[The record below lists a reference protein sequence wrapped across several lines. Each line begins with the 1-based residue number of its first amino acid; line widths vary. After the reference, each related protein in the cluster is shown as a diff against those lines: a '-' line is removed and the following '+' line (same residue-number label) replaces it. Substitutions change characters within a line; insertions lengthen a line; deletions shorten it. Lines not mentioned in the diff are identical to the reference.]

1 MRIVF
6 AGTGEFGIPCLEA
19 LVASDDHFVLSVI
32 TQPDRP
38 AGRAQKLLASPIK
51 ECALRHQLTVF
62 QPEDVNSA
70 TSLSQIR
77 YQKPDLMVVVAYG
90 QILKKPILELPE
102 LGCWNV
108 HGSLLPKYRGASPI
122 AAAVRDLQK
131 RTGVTIMQMNE
142 GLDTGD
148 ILGKVATRI
157 RPGET
162 TGLLHDRLAKKAGPL
177 LLYLLERAKKGKLKS
192 TRQNSQEASVAPRM
206 KKEDGKIDWAKNP
219 EEIDAHIRAMQP
231 WPGAYTWIPDGQDQK
246 MLKIFSVILS
256 RRANGK
262 PGEVVEVNPHGIL
275 VAAKK
280 GGVLLREVQLEGRKR
295 MTAVEYARGSGL
307 TNGMMLNWEG

>member
-1 MRIVF
+1 
-6 AGTGEFGIPCLEA
+6 LEA
-19 LVASDDHFVLSVI
+19 LVASDEHFVLSVI

-38 AGRAQKLLASPIK
+38 AGRAQKLLGSPIK
-51 ECALRHQLTVF
+51 ECAYRHQLTVF

-157 RPGET
+157 RPAET

-177 LLYLLERAKKGKLKS
+177 LLYLLERAKKNKLKS
-192 TRQNSQEASVAPRM
+192 SRQNSQEASVAPRM
-206 KKEDGKIDWAKNP
+206 KKEDGKIDWSKNP

-231 WPGAYTWIPDGQDQK
+231 WPGAYAWVPDGTDQK

-256 RRANGK
+256 KRAKGK
-262 PGEVVEVNPHGIL
+262 PGEIVEINSHGIL

-295 MTAVEYARGSGL
+295 MSAVEYSRGAGIVAGL
-307 TNGMMLNWEG
+307 QLA

>member
-6 AGTGEFGIPCLEA
+6 AGTGEFGVPCLEA

-177 LLYLLERAKKGKLKS
+177 LLYLLERVKKGKLKS
-192 TRQNSQEASVAPRM
+192 ARQNSQEASLAPRM

-231 WPGAYTWIPDGQDQK
+231 WPGAYAWVPDGTDQK

-256 RRANGK
+256 KRAKGK
-262 PGEVVEVNPHGIL
+262 PGEIVEINSHGIL

-295 MTAVEYARGSGL
+295 MSAVEYSRGAGIVAGL
-307 TNGMMLNWEG
+307 QLA

>member
-1 MRIVF
+1 VRIVF
-6 AGTGEFGIPCLEA
+6 AGTGEFGVPCLEA
-19 LVASDDHFVLSVI
+19 LVGSDDHFVLSVI

-70 TSLSQIR
+70 SSLSQIR

-122 AAAVRDLQK
+122 AAAIRDLQK
-131 RTGVTIMQMNE
+131 KTGVTIMQMNE

-192 TRQNSQEASVAPRM
+192 ARQNSQEASVAPRM

-295 MTAVEYARGSGL
+295 MTAVEYARGAGL
-307 TNGMMLNWEG
+307 TDGMMLNWE

>member
-62 QPEDVNSA
+62 QPADVNSA

-192 TRQNSQEASVAPRM
+192 VRQNSQEASVAPRM

-231 WPGAYTWIPDGQDQK
+231 WPGAYAWVPDGTDQK

-256 RRANGK
+256 KRAKGK
-262 PGEVVEVNPHGIL
+262 PGEIVEINSHGIL

-295 MTAVEYARGSGL
+295 MTAVEYSRGAGIVAGL
-307 TNGMMLNWEG
+307 QLA

>member
-6 AGTGEFGIPCLEA
+6 AGTGEFGVPCLEA

-70 TSLSQIR
+70 PSLSQIR

-148 ILGKVATRI
+148 VLGKVATRI

-162 TGLLHDRLAKKAGPL
+162 TGLLHDRLAKKSGPL

-192 TRQNSQEASVAPRM
+192 ARQNSQEASVAPRM

-231 WPGAYTWIPDGQDQK
+231 WPGAYAWVPDGTDQK

-256 RRANGK
+256 KRAKGK
-262 PGEVVEVNPHGIL
+262 PGEIVEINSHGIL

-295 MTAVEYARGSGL
+295 MSAVEYSRGAGIVAGL
-307 TNGMMLNWEG
+307 QLA

>member
-1 MRIVF
+1 VRIVF

-51 ECALRHQLTVF
+51 ECALRLQLTVF

-192 TRQNSQEASVAPRM
+192 SRQNSQEASVAPRM

-231 WPGAYTWIPDGQDQK
+231 WPGAYAWVPDGTDQK

-256 RRANGK
+256 KRAKGK
-262 PGEVVEVNPHGIL
+262 PGEIVEINSHGIL

-295 MTAVEYARGSGL
+295 MSAVEYSRGAGIVAGL
-307 TNGMMLNWEG
+307 QLA

>member
-1 MRIVF
+1 VRIVF
-6 AGTGEFGIPCLEA
+6 AGTGEFGVPCLEA
-19 LVASDDHFVLSVI
+19 LVASDEHFVLSVI

-62 QPEDVNSA
+62 QPEDVNSS
-70 TSLSQIR
+70 TTLSQIR

-102 LGCWNV
+102 MGCWNV

-122 AAAVRDLQK
+122 AAAIRDRQK

-148 ILGKVATRI
+148 MLGKIATRI
-157 RPGET
+157 RPTET
-162 TGLLHDRLAKKAGPL
+162 TGLLHDRLAGKAAPL
-177 LLYLLERAKKGKLKS
+177 LLELLEKAKKGKLQS
-192 TRQNSQEASVAPRM
+192 TRQNSVEASVAPRM
-206 KKEDGKIDWAKNP
+206 KKEDGKIDWNKSP
-219 EEIDAHIRAMQP
+219 EEIEAHIRAMQP

-246 MLKIFSVILS
+246 MLKVFSVILS
-256 RRANGK
+256 RRAKGK
-262 PGEVVEVNPHGIL
+262 PGEIVDVNSHGIL

-295 MTAVEYARGSGL
+295 MTAVEYARGAGL
-307 TNGMMLNWEG
+307 VAGVVLA

>member
-6 AGTGEFGIPCLEA
+6 AGTGEFGVPCLEA
-19 LVASDDHFVLSVI
+19 LVASDEHFVLSVI

-38 AGRAQKLLASPIK
+38 AGRQQKVLPSPIK

-62 QPEDVNSA
+62 QPEDVNSPTA
-70 TSLSQIR
+70 LSQIR

-90 QILKKPILELPE
+90 QILKKTLLDVPDK
-102 LGCWNV
+102 GCWNV

-122 AAAVRDLQK
+122 AAAIRDRQK

-148 ILGKVATRI
+148 ILGKIATRI

-162 TGLLHDRLAKKAGPL
+162 TGMLHDRLAGKSAPL
-177 LLYLLERAKKGKLKS
+177 LLELLGKTEKGKIRS
-192 TRQNSQEASVAPRM
+192 ARQNQAEASLAPRM
-206 KKEDGKIDWAKNP
+206 KKEDGKIDWNKSP
-219 EEIDAHIRAMQP
+219 EEIEAHIRAMQP

-256 RRANGK
+256 RRAKGK
-262 PGEVVEVNPHGIL
+262 PGEIVEVNPHGIL

-280 GGVLLREVQLEGRKR
+280 GGVLLRDVQLEGRKR
-295 MTAVEYARGSGL
+295 MTAAEYARGAGL
-307 TNGMMLNWEG
+307 VPGVVLD

>member
-6 AGTGEFGIPCLEA
+6 AGTGEFGVPCLEA

-131 RTGVTIMQMNE
+131 RTGVTIMQINE

-162 TGLLHDRLAKKAGPL
+162 TGLLHDRLAKKSGPL

-192 TRQNSQEASVAPRM
+192 ARQNSQEASVAPRM

-231 WPGAYTWIPDGQDQK
+231 WPGAYAWVPDGTDQK

-256 RRANGK
+256 KRAKGK
-262 PGEVVEVNPHGIL
+262 PGEIVEINSHGIL

-295 MTAVEYARGSGL
+295 MSAVEYSRGAGIVAGL
-307 TNGMMLNWEG
+307 QLA

>member
-1 MRIVF
+1 MRILF
-6 AGTGEFGIPCLEA
+6 AGTGEFGVPCLEA
-19 LVASDDHFVLSVI
+19 LVASDEHFVLSVI

-38 AGRAQKLLASPIK
+38 AGRAQKLLPSPIN

-70 TSLSQIR
+70 TALSQIR

-108 HGSLLPKYRGASPI
+108 HGSILPKYRGASPI
-122 AAAVRDLQK
+122 AAAIRDRQK

-162 TGLLHDRLAKKAGPL
+162 TGMLHDRLSGKSAPL
-177 LLYLLERAKKGKLKS
+177 LLYLLQRAKKGKLKS
-192 TRQNSQEASVAPRM
+192 SRQKAEEASVAPRM
-206 KKEDGKIDWAKNP
+206 KKEDGKIDWEKNP
-219 EEIDAHIRAMQP
+219 EEIEAHIRAMQP
-231 WPGAYTWIPDGQDQK
+231 WPGAYTWVPDGADQK
-246 MLKIFSVILS
+246 MLKVFLVILS
-256 RRANGK
+256 KRAKGK
-262 PGEVVEVNPHGIL
+262 PGEVVKVDSHGIL
-275 VAAKK
+275 VAAKR
-280 GGVLLREVQLEGRKR
+280 GGILLREVQLEGRKR
-295 MTAVEYARGSGL
+295 MAAAEYARGAGL
-307 TNGMMLNWEG
+307 VPGTVLS

>member
-1 MRIVF
+1 M
-6 AGTGEFGIPCLEA
+6 
-19 LVASDDHFVLSVI
+19 ASDEHFVLSVI

-62 QPEDVNSA
+62 QPEDVNSS
-70 TSLSQIR
+70 TTLSQIR

-102 LGCWNV
+102 MGCWNV

-122 AAAVRDLQK
+122 AAAIRDRQK

-148 ILGKVATRI
+148 MLGKIATRI
-157 RPGET
+157 RPTET
-162 TGLLHDRLAKKAGPL
+162 TGLLHDRLAGKAAPL
-177 LLYLLERAKKGKLKS
+177 LLELLEKAKKGKLRS
-192 TRQNSQEASVAPRM
+192 ARQNSVEASVAPRM
-206 KKEDGKIDWAKNP
+206 KKEDGKIDWNMSP
-219 EEIDAHIRAMQP
+219 EEIEAHIRAMQP
-231 WPGAYTWIPDGQDQK
+231 WPGAYSWIPDGQDQK
-246 MLKIFSVILS
+246 MLKVFSVILS
-256 RRANGK
+256 RRAKGK
-262 PGEVVEVNPHGIL
+262 PGEIVDVNSHGIL

-295 MTAVEYARGSGL
+295 MTAVEYARGAGL
-307 TNGMMLNWEG
+307 VAGVVLA

>member
-1 MRIVF
+1 VRIVF
-6 AGTGEFGIPCLEA
+6 AGTGEFGVPCLEA
-19 LVASDDHFVLSVI
+19 LVASDEHFVLSVI

-70 TSLSQIR
+70 SSLSQIR

-157 RPGET
+157 RPGEI

-192 TRQNSQEASVAPRM
+192 ARQNSQEASVAPRM

-231 WPGAYTWIPDGQDQK
+231 WPGAYAWVPDGTDQK

-256 RRANGK
+256 KRAKGK
-262 PGEVVEVNPHGIL
+262 PGEIVEINSHGIL

-295 MTAVEYARGSGL
+295 MTAVEYSRGAGIVAGL
-307 TNGMMLNWEG
+307 QLA

>member
-38 AGRAQKLLASPIK
+38 AGRAQKLLPSPIK
-51 ECALRHQLTVF
+51 QCALRHQLTVF

-192 TRQNSQEASVAPRM
+192 ARQNSQEASVAPRM

-231 WPGAYTWIPDGQDQK
+231 WPGAYAWVPDGTDQK

-256 RRANGK
+256 KRAKGK
-262 PGEVVEVNPHGIL
+262 PGEIVEINSHGIL

-295 MTAVEYARGSGL
+295 MTAVEYSRGAGIVAGL
-307 TNGMMLNWEG
+307 ELA

>member
-1 MRIVF
+1 VRIVF
-6 AGTGEFGIPCLEA
+6 AGTGEFGVPCLEA
-19 LVASDDHFVLSVI
+19 LVASDEHFVLSVI

-38 AGRAQKLLASPIK
+38 AGRQQKLLPSPIK

-62 QPEDVNSA
+62 QPEDVNTPTA
-70 TSLSQIR
+70 LSQIR

-90 QILKKPILELPE
+90 QILKKPLLEVPDK
-102 LGCWNV
+102 GCWNV

-122 AAAVRDLQK
+122 AAAIRDRQK

-148 ILGKVATRI
+148 ILGKIATRI

-162 TGLLHDRLAKKAGPL
+162 TGMLHDRLAGKASPL
-177 LLYLLERAKKGKLKS
+177 LLELLRKAEKGKIRS
-192 TRQNSQEASVAPRM
+192 ARQNQAEASVAPRM
-206 KKEDGKIDWAKNP
+206 KKEDGKIDWNKSP

-256 RRANGK
+256 RRAKGK
-262 PGEVVEVNPHGIL
+262 PGEIVEVNPHGIL

-280 GGVLLREVQLEGRKR
+280 GGVLLRDVQLEGRKR
-295 MTAVEYARGSGL
+295 MTATEYARGAGL
-307 TNGMMLNWEG
+307 VPGVVLD

>member
-90 QILKKPILELPE
+90 QILEKPILELPE

-192 TRQNSQEASVAPRM
+192 ARQNSQEASVAPRM

-231 WPGAYTWIPDGQDQK
+231 WPGAYAWVPDGTDQK

-256 RRANGK
+256 KRAKGK
-262 PGEVVEVNPHGIL
+262 PGEIVEINSHGIL

-295 MTAVEYARGSGL
+295 MSAVEYSRGAGIVAGL
-307 TNGMMLNWEG
+307 QLA

>member
-6 AGTGEFGIPCLEA
+6 AGTGEFGVPCLEA
-19 LVASDDHFVLSVI
+19 LVASDEHFVLSVI

-38 AGRAQKLLASPIK
+38 AGRQQKVLPSPIK

-62 QPEDVNSA
+62 QPEDVNSPTA
-70 TSLSQIR
+70 LSQIR

-90 QILKKPILELPE
+90 QILKKTLLDVPDK
-102 LGCWNV
+102 GCWNV

-122 AAAVRDLQK
+122 AAAIRDRQK

-148 ILGKVATRI
+148 ILGKIATRI

-162 TGLLHDRLAKKAGPL
+162 TGMLHDRLAGKSAPL
-177 LLYLLERAKKGKLKS
+177 LLELLGKTEKGKIRS
-192 TRQNSQEASVAPRM
+192 ARQNQAEASLAPRM
-206 KKEDGKIDWAKNP
+206 KKEDGKIDWNKSP
-219 EEIDAHIRAMQP
+219 EEIEAHIRAMQP

-246 MLKIFSVILS
+246 MLKIFLVILS
-256 RRANGK
+256 RRAKGK
-262 PGEVVEVNPHGIL
+262 PGEIVEVNPHGIL

-280 GGVLLREVQLEGRKR
+280 GGVLLRDVQLEGRKR
-295 MTAVEYARGSGL
+295 MTAAEYARGAGL
-307 TNGMMLNWEG
+307 VPGVVLD

>member
-19 LVASDDHFVLSVI
+19 LVASDEHFVLSVI

-192 TRQNSQEASVAPRM
+192 ARQNSQEASVAPRM

-231 WPGAYTWIPDGQDQK
+231 WPGAYAWVPDGTDQK

-256 RRANGK
+256 KRAKGK
-262 PGEVVEVNPHGIL
+262 PGEIVEINSHGIL

-295 MTAVEYARGSGL
+295 MTAVEYARGAGL
-307 TNGMMLNWEG
+307 SDGMMLNWEG

>member
-19 LVASDDHFVLSVI
+19 LVASDEHFVLSVI

-177 LLYLLERAKKGKLKS
+177 LLYLLERAKKVKLKS
-192 TRQNSQEASVAPRM
+192 ARQNSQEASVAPRM

-231 WPGAYTWIPDGQDQK
+231 WPGAYAWVPDGTDQK

-256 RRANGK
+256 KRAKGK
-262 PGEVVEVNPHGIL
+262 PGEIVEINSHGIL

-295 MTAVEYARGSGL
+295 MSAVEYSRGAGIVAGL
-307 TNGMMLNWEG
+307 QLA

>member
-192 TRQNSQEASVAPRM
+192 ARQNSQEASVAPRM

-231 WPGAYTWIPDGQDQK
+231 WPGAYAWVPDGTDQK

-256 RRANGK
+256 KRAKGK
-262 PGEVVEVNPHGIL
+262 PGEIVEINSHGIL

-295 MTAVEYARGSGL
+295 MTAVEYSRGAGIVAGL
-307 TNGMMLNWEG
+307 QLA

>member
-1 MRIVF
+1 VRIVF

-62 QPEDVNSA
+62 QPEDVNSS

-192 TRQNSQEASVAPRM
+192 ARQNSQEASVAPRM

-231 WPGAYTWIPDGQDQK
+231 WPGAYAWVPDGTDQK

-256 RRANGK
+256 KRAKGK
-262 PGEVVEVNPHGIL
+262 PGEIVEINSHGIL

-295 MTAVEYARGSGL
+295 MSAVEYSRGAGIVAGL
-307 TNGMMLNWEG
+307 QLA

>member
-1 MRIVF
+1 
-6 AGTGEFGIPCLEA
+6 LEA

-70 TSLSQIR
+70 SSLSQIR

-90 QILKKPILELPE
+90 QILKKQILELPE

-177 LLYLLERAKKGKLKS
+177 LLYLLEKAKKGKLKS
-192 TRQNSQEASVAPRM
+192 SRQNSQEASMAPRM

-231 WPGAYTWIPDGQDQK
+231 WPGAYAWVPDGTDQK

-256 RRANGK
+256 KRAKGK
-262 PGEVVEVNPHGIL
+262 PGEIVEINSHGIL

-295 MTAVEYARGSGL
+295 MSAVEYSRGAGIVAGL
-307 TNGMMLNWEG
+307 QLA

>member
-1 MRIVF
+1 
-6 AGTGEFGIPCLEA
+6 LEA
-19 LVASDDHFVLSVI
+19 LVASDEHFVLSVI

-157 RPGET
+157 RSGET

-192 TRQNSQEASVAPRM
+192 ARQNSQEASVAPRM

-231 WPGAYTWIPDGQDQK
+231 WPGAYTWIPNGQDQK

-256 RRANGK
+256 GRAKGK
-262 PGEVVEVNPHGIL
+262 PGEVVEVNSHGIL

-295 MTAVEYARGSGL
+295 MTAVEYARGAGL
-307 TNGMMLNWEG
+307 TDGMMLNWEG

>member
-1 MRIVF
+1 VRIVF

-70 TSLSQIR
+70 SSLSQIR

-192 TRQNSQEASVAPRM
+192 ARQNSQEASVAPRM

-231 WPGAYTWIPDGQDQK
+231 WPGAYAWVPDGTDQK

-256 RRANGK
+256 KRAKGK
-262 PGEVVEVNPHGIL
+262 PGEIVEINSHGIL

-295 MTAVEYARGSGL
+295 MTAVEYSRGAGIVAGL
-307 TNGMMLNWEG
+307 QLA

>member
-19 LVASDDHFVLSVI
+19 LVASDEHFVLSVI

-162 TGLLHDRLAKKAGPL
+162 TGLLHDRLAKKSGPL

-192 TRQNSQEASVAPRM
+192 ARQNSQEASVAPRM

-231 WPGAYTWIPDGQDQK
+231 WPGAYAWVPDGTDQK

-256 RRANGK
+256 KRAKGK
-262 PGEVVEVNPHGIL
+262 PGEIVEINSHGIL

-295 MTAVEYARGSGL
+295 MTAVEYSRGAGIVAGL
-307 TNGMMLNWEG
+307 QLA

>member
-177 LLYLLERAKKGKLKS
+177 LLYLLERSKKGKLKS
-192 TRQNSQEASVAPRM
+192 ARQNSQEASVAPRM

-231 WPGAYTWIPDGQDQK
+231 WPGAYAWVPDGTDQK

-256 RRANGK
+256 KRAKGK
-262 PGEVVEVNPHGIL
+262 PGESVEINSHGIL

-295 MTAVEYARGSGL
+295 MSAVEYSRGAGIVAGL
-307 TNGMMLNWEG
+307 QLA